1 MNRQR
6 QTLKPLKTLVF
17 SVCLYY
23 TVRAHLRHSGPAK
36 WGRRE
41 NCLFHPGPLQ
51 RRFHLGYLRSRHHHS
66 PAGGSEEDGWGA
78 GAEGAVRNILGAGM
92 WRYLFQSLT
101 QTQEA
106 AVWVRYGSGRKT
118 TPEPQGSEVV
128 LSCQFSRKNSAAYTK
143 DTAKL
148 VGCAGSI
155 PQKGKRKPQ
164 VTKPGVFG
172 CGGRI

>member
-6 QTLKPLKTLVF
+6 QTLKPLKTLGF

-23 TVRAHLRHSGPAK
+23 TVRAHLRHSGPAER
-36 WGRRE
+36 GGRE
-41 NCLFHPGPLQ
+41 NRLFHSGPLQ
-51 RRFHLGYLRSRHHHS
+51 RWFHLRHLCSRYHHR

-78 GAEGAVRNILGAGM
+78 GTEDAVRKIPGAGM
-92 WRYLFQSLT
+92 RRYPLQSLT

-106 AVWVRYGSGRKT
+106 AVWVRYGSRRKT
-118 TPEPQGSEVV
+118 TPEPRSSGVV
-128 LSCQFSRKNSAAYTK
+128 LCCPFWRKNSAGC
-143 DTAKL
+143 TATAGMETVA
-148 VGCAGSI
+148 VGNVR
-155 PQKGKRKPQ
+155 QKYKRKPQ